1 MSDEM
6 KRKISEQKRN
16 FALRKNEFIDDLKS
30 GSFSN
35 NELSEK
41 YGVSLTTIKLHKRK
55 Y

>member
-1 MSDEM
+1 M
-6 KRKISEQKRN
+6 
-16 FALRKNEFIDDLKS
+16 KS
-30 GSFSN
+30 GSFTN